1 MDFKE
6 YMVYECLTFINL
18 TKVLPIILTM
28 LRAVI
33 ANSILFYK
41 LGSLVF
47 LGGLKVLLLA
57 RILKMFSMSSCVSS

>member
-1 MDFKE
+1 MVFKE